1 MKITAVET
9 IRLREFG
16 NLIWVRI
23 HTDQGQVGL
32 GETFMGASAVEAYLH
47 DVVAPKLLGK
57 DSLQIEARNRELSN
71 YLGWGSAGVE
81 TRLRSRCSSRGS
93 PRCVRK
99 LTVRRVAGLRGARVF
114 AARVLGI
121 G

>member
-23 HTDQGQVGL
+23 HTDEGLVGV

-47 DVVAPKLLGK
+47 DTVVYTSCP
-57 DSLQIEARNRELSN
+57 
-71 YLGWGSAGVE
+71 
-81 TRLRSRCSSRGS
+81 
-93 PRCVRK
+93 P
-99 LTVRRVAGLRGARVF
+99 
-114 AARVLGI
+114 
-121 G
+121 